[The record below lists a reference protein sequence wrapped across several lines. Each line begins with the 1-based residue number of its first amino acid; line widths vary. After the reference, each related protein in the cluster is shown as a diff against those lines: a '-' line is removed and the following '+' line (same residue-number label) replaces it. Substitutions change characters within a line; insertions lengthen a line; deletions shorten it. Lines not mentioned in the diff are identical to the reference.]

1 MNTFESIVTC
11 KKCKKSYT
19 GLFMED
25 ELAMTSDMYLPL
37 DLTCQHCGYDNLN
50 NKDTR
55 QDTSKADSKDNA
67 INNTSENPSGQDSSQ
82 ELTQEQEAKK
92 QEILARLLAQCSTP
106 PRTELQ
112 ACTRIISSL
121 ESLQANLAKAKAH
134 NTQAQ
139 AQT

>member
-25 ELAMTSDMYLPL
+25 ELAMTSDMCLPL

-50 NKDTR
+50 NQYTTTNNSSVKNNL
-55 QDTSKADSKDNA
+55 TS
-67 INNTSENPSGQDSSQ
+67 Q
-82 ELTQEQEAKK
+82 QEQEAKKQAELAKK

>member
-25 ELAMTSDMYLPL
+25 ELAMTSDMCLPL

-50 NKDTR
+50 NQYTTTNNSSVKNNL
-55 QDTSKADSKDNA
+55 TS
-67 INNTSENPSGQDSSQ
+67 Q
-82 ELTQEQEAKK
+82 QEQEAKKQAELAKK

-106 PRTELQ
+106 PPH
-112 ACTRIISSL
+112 RITSL
-121 ESLQANLAKAKAH
+121 HAH
-134 NTQAQ
+134 NF
-139 AQT
+139 